1 MEEIEFMKKIISY
14 LIIII
19 FYSCSSTNNKDIIK
33 TEKHRDIKVVN
44 VKDIIDKNSISF
56 NELRFSEIK
65 SAMDTQKLMYLEYGI
80 WDNKAKGLHQLN
92 VSRKIWENITIFND
106 NQTFT
111 IIADGTETV
120 SEYYASLI
128 IFDSNGKDCLEEN
141 HPLREKIIDSF
152 YEKMKNNKNK
162 KFDYIILR

>member
-1 MEEIEFMKKIISY
+1 MKNIIPF
-14 LIIII
+14 LIIIL
-19 FYSCSSTNNKDIIK
+19 FYSCSSINNKEIVK
-33 TEKHRDIKVVN
+33 KEKYSDIKIVN
-44 VKDIIDKNSISF
+44 VKGVIDKNNIYF
-56 NELRFSEIK
+56 NELRFSVIK
-65 SAMDTQKLMYLEYGI
+65 SAMDTQKLMYLEFGV

-92 VSRKIWENITIFND
+92 ISRKIWENINLFND
-106 NQTFT
+106 NEAFT

-128 IFDSNGKDCLEEN
+128 VFDSKGKDCLEEN
-141 HPLREKIIDSF
+141 HPLREKIIDIF